1 MGDALNRFLYP
12 ERIIVGCEKK
22 IKFLQILKRFKCK
35 IYTFSLREAEMV
47 KIAVNL
53 FLFNS
58 VSFANLMDN
67 YCRQHGFKFSKI
79 NNSLRDDHRIGK
91 KSYIEPSLGL
101 GGGHLERDVFNLI
114 KNSKNIKLKNIFQ
127 RLNNFNNS
135 RIFLLIKKFNKLN
148 KKK

>member
-1 MGDALNRFLYP
+1 
-12 ERIIVGCEKK
+12 
-22 IKFLQILKRFKCK
+22 
-35 IYTFSLREAEMV
+35 MV

-67 YCRQHGFKFSKI
+67 YCRQHGFKFLKI

-101 GGGHLERDVFNLI
+101 GGGHLERDVFLI
-114 KNSKNIKLKNIFQ
+114 KNSKNIKLKIF
-127 RLNNFNNS
+127 FNS
-135 RIFLLIKKFNKLN
+135 
-148 KKK
+148 